1 MGCILGALTLS
12 IIVTNYNKAAYVA
25 AAVDSALGQT
35 WRSGPEGKDRVE
47 VIVVDDGSSD
57 TSLAVL
63 EQYKRQV
70 TLIRKENGGQASAMN
85 AGFAVSSGEVVLFL
99 DSDDMLLPDTAE
111 RVAAVWSQK
120 TAKVHFRLQKI
131 TADGKPLGGALLPP
145 YRALPSGDLRP
156 MLWQFGFYPSPPT
169 TGNAF
174 ARRFLQQVMP
184 IAETYWRAADTPLIG
199 AAPLFGE
206 IGVLDGIGGFW
217 RRHEGNSSAVGI
229 DGLLED
235 LSFDQHMIQFLTDLH
250 NRITSESSARRRFRA
265 NWPGHLKEQLIV
277 AKFGGA
283 RGRPRSASIAQIAGA
298 YLAAVSR
305 WPEYG
310 PVTRMRFVGWGIAIG
325 VLPRAFLAK
334 IPGIAGR
341 SIRL

>member
-1 MGCILGALTLS
+1 LGALTLS
-12 IIVTNYNKAAYVA
+12 IIITNYNKAAYVA

-35 WRSGPEGKDRVE
+35 WRSGPEGKTRVE

-63 EQYKRQV
+63 GHYRSQV
-70 TLIRKENGGQASAMN
+70 TLIRKKNGGQASAMN
-85 AGFAVSSGEVVLFL
+85 TGFAVSSGEIVLFL

-111 RVAAVWSQK
+111 RLAAVWSQR
-120 TAKVHFRLQKI
+120 TVKVHFRLQQI
-131 TADGKPLGGALLPP
+131 GTDGKLLGGALLPP

-156 MLWQFGFYPSPPT
+156 LLWRFGFYPSPPT

-184 IAETYWRAADTPLIG
+184 IAEMYRRSADTPLIG

-217 RRHEGNSSAVGI
+217 RRHEGNISVVGI
-229 DGLLED
+229 DCLLDD
-235 LSFDQHMIQFLTDLH
+235 LRFDQHMVHFLTDLQD
-250 NRITSESSARRRFRA
+250 RIAAESSPRRQFRA
-265 NWPGHLKEQLIV
+265 AWPSHLKEQLIV
-277 AKFGGA
+277 AKFGRA
-283 RGRPRSASIAQIAGA
+283 CGRARSATIAQIAGA
-298 YLAAVSR
+298 YLAAVFR

-310 PVTRMRFVGWGIAIG
+310 PVTRMKFAGWCIAMVI
-325 VLPRAFLAK
+325 LPRALLAK